1 MSKAY
6 NVQPGTFPAR
16 VVAHLQALPPG
27 TEVSSAVLA
36 DELGQP
42 GANIPS
48 MLSWARQRGALKAR
62 KYCGILYWSLGD
74 GTPVDQPRDQETA
87 QDRIE
92 DTVHAVQRPPAPTLP
107 ILKPAPVEAPA
118 EAPAPAAA
126 SPVKAPPT
134 RRREFRAGLFT
145 DGTLLIEAQGFP
157 AMRLER
163 GEADQ
168 LADLLAG
175 GRP

>member
-1 MSKAY
+1 MTKTY

-27 TEVSSAVLA
+27 TELSSAVLA

-48 MLSWARQRGALKAR
+48 MLDYARQHGVLKAR
-62 KYCGILYWSLGD
+62 RYGRILFWSLGD
-74 GTPVDQPRDQETA
+74 GTPAVQQRDQETA

-92 DTVHAVQRPPAPTLP
+92 DTVHAVQRPPAPALP
-107 ILKPAPVEAPA
+107 VLKPALVDEPTPV
-118 EAPAPAAA
+118 
-126 SPVKAPPT
+126 
-134 RRREFRAGLFT
+134 RREFRAGLFT
-145 DGTLLIEAQGFP
+145 DGTLLIEAEGLP
-157 AMRLER
+157 EVRLARDET
-163 GEADQ
+163 DQ